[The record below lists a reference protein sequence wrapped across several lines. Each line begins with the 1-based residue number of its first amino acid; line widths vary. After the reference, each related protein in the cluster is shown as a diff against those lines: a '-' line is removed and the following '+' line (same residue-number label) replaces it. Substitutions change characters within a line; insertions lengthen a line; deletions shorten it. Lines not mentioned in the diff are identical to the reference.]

1 MRKYLLAATA
11 LTIAIVT
18 IATARTG
25 AVQRTAGSA
34 TATQRAEV
42 PTEEGGSNAET
53 GGKTDS
59 GKSGA
64 TAPPPASE
72 SEEDEDE

>member
-11 LTIAIVT
+11 LAIAIMT
-18 IATARTG
+18 IATARAG

-42 PTEEGGSNAET
+42 PTEEGDSNAEP
-53 GGKTDS
+53 GAKTDS
-59 GKSGA
+59 GKTGA
-64 TAPPPASE
+64 TPPPNASE
-72 SEEDEDE
+72 SEDDEDE

>member
-11 LTIAIVT
+11 LAIAIMT

-25 AVQRTAGSA
+25 AVQRTAGSG

-42 PTEEGGSNAET
+42 PAEEGDSNAET
-53 GGKTDS
+53 GGKTDN
-59 GKSGA
+59 GKSDA
-64 TAPPPASE
+64 TRPPNSPE